1 MNPHNTEAFAF
12 CTRNETHIS
21 NNGSKIQYS
30 EKEINC
36 VEFQKRINKLYDDAI
51 KNNDGSLFSETT

>member
-1 MNPHNTEAFAF
+1 MTEKINFMNPHNTEAFAF

-36 VEFQKRINKLYDDAI
+36 VEF
-51 KNNDGSLFSETT
+51 